1 MASPEFTINL
11 SDYGFDE
18 FIRSLREKQVVIGDK
33 VPMNAVANTAAIG
46 RSASERTVI
55 ASSFRMGEAQMRG
68 RKGETQTGTFTKWSS
83 KVGGWVSKGSGN
95 RLGEARRMG
104 NFSFESLKKR
114 SRGGD
119 VKVSQI
125 VKASYSH
132 LLVNLFERPT
142 SFSRNSPIVGPLWG
156 GKTQY
161 RAGDTRKA
169 VPVLSSI
176 TSSMRQAV
184 PKAIKRTERRFAKE
198 IEE

>member
-55 ASSFRMGEAQMRG
+55 G
-68 RKGETQTGTFTKWSS
+68 
-83 KVGGWVSKGSGN
+83 VSKGSGN